1 MKCLSKWAFY
11 ISFLILVIS
20 ITAGCGTGKEAEI
33 KKSFEKTLSMYPIKN
48 LEDLYDKEGY
58 RDDQFDKNDKGTW
71 IVRSSMSIQSN
82 GKDMNIKGMV
92 LYMNRNTRTTNGYY
106 YVDVI
111 EREDKGIHRDNE
123 KRYPVK
129 MVDNKIIPTKEIK
142 DEKIKKEIEN
152 FKFFVQYGDFKDL
165 SKYKDG
171 DISYNPEVPSYSAKY
186 QLTNDDYNVKQL
198 RKRYNIPTNKAPK
211 LLLKGTGN
219 LKGSSIGYKKIEFT
233 FVEKKGEALNIK
245 GMVLKLNRNTRSAKG
260 FYYVNAIKKDENG
273 RPLDNQIEYP
283 VKMIDNKIIP
293 TKDIK
298 DEKIKKEIEN
308 FKFFAQYGNFKDL
321 TKYKGGDISYNPEAP
336 IYSAKYQLTNDDYN
350 VKQLRKRYD
359 IPTNKAPKLLLKG
372 SGNLDG
378 SSVGYK
384 KIEFTFVE
392 KKGENTYFT
401 ANLHFKPS
409 NDE

>member
-1 MKCLSKWAFY
+1 MMKRLNTLVLY
-11 ISFLILVIS
+11 ISFLILIIS
-20 ITAGCGTGKEAEI
+20 IVAGCGTGKEAEI

-58 RDDQFDKNDKGTW
+58 RDDEFDKNDKGTW
-71 IVRSSMSIQSN
+71 TISSEMAIQ
-82 GKDMNIKGMV
+82 
-92 LYMNRNTRTTNGYY
+92 
-106 YVDVI
+106 
-111 EREDKGIHRDNE
+111 
-123 KRYPVK
+123 
-129 MVDNKIIPTKEIK
+129 
-142 DEKIKKEIEN
+142 
-152 FKFFVQYGDFKDL
+152 
-165 SKYKDG
+165 
-171 DISYNPEVPSYSAKY
+171 
-186 QLTNDDYNVKQL
+186 
-198 RKRYNIPTNKAPK
+198 
-211 LLLKGTGN
+211 
-219 LKGSSIGYKKIEFT
+219 
-233 FVEKKGEALNIK
+233 KKGEALNIK

-273 RPLDNQIEYP
+273 RPQDKQIEYP

-378 SSVGYK
+378 SSIGYK
-384 KIEFTFVE
+384 DIEFTFVE
-392 KKGENTYFT
+392 KKGENIYFSDS
-401 ANLHFKPS
+401 LHLEPS
-409 NDE
+409 EDK

>member
-1 MKCLSKWAFY
+1 MKSIQDNLIKGESCKVMKCLSKWAFY

-152 FKFFVQYGDFKDL
+152 FKFFVQYGDFKNL
-165 SKYKDG
+165 KNYKDG

-198 RKRYNIPTNKAPK
+198 RKRY
-211 LLLKGTGN
+211 
-219 LKGSSIGYKKIEFT
+219 
-233 FVEKKGEALNIK
+233 
-245 GMVLKLNRNTRSAKG
+245 
-260 FYYVNAIKKDENG
+260 
-273 RPLDNQIEYP
+273 
-283 VKMIDNKIIP
+283 
-293 TKDIK
+293 
-298 DEKIKKEIEN
+298 
-308 FKFFAQYGNFKDL
+308 
-321 TKYKGGDISYNPEAP
+321 
-336 IYSAKYQLTNDDYN
+336 
-350 VKQLRKRYD
+350 D
-359 IPTNKAPKLLLKG
+359 IPTSKAPKLLLKG
-372 SGNLDG
+372 SGNLKG

-384 KIEFTFVE
+384 DIEFTFVE
-392 KKGENTYFT
+392 KKEENIYFSDS
-401 ANLHFKPS
+401 LDYKKS
-409 NDE
+409 GDV

>member
-1 MKCLSKWAFY
+1 MMKRLNKLVLG
-11 ISFLILVIS
+11 IIFLFLVIF
-20 ITAGCGTGKEAEI
+20 IGGCGMGKEAEI
-33 KKSFEKTLSMYPIKN
+33 KKIFEKTLSMYPIKN

-58 RDDQFDKNDKGTW
+58 RDDEFDKNDKGTW
-71 IVRSSMSIQSN
+71 TISSEMAIQ
-82 GKDMNIKGMV
+82 
-92 LYMNRNTRTTNGYY
+92 
-106 YVDVI
+106 
-111 EREDKGIHRDNE
+111 
-123 KRYPVK
+123 
-129 MVDNKIIPTKEIK
+129 
-142 DEKIKKEIEN
+142 
-152 FKFFVQYGDFKDL
+152 
-165 SKYKDG
+165 
-171 DISYNPEVPSYSAKY
+171 
-186 QLTNDDYNVKQL
+186 
-198 RKRYNIPTNKAPK
+198 
-211 LLLKGTGN
+211 
-219 LKGSSIGYKKIEFT
+219 
-233 FVEKKGEALNIK
+233 KKGEALNIK

-384 KIEFTFVE
+384 KL
-392 KKGENTYFT
+392 
-401 ANLHFKPS
+401 NLLS
-409 NDE
+409 